1 MLLLASPVPMDNDS
15 GPFWFNGENPDGWD
29 SKVSRLDYHRLGL
42 QFLTVVAQVSSCASR
57 IFSLEHSFCLPLEH
71 AVCESQRTLEVDKLT
86 YPGVLW
92 DAKDHYFRTA
102 KLISENPKKRF
113 RETISAIFSKEV
125 VFKDTD

>member
-1 MLLLASPVPMDNDS
+1 MKFKDLKPGM
-15 GPFWFNGENPDGWD
+15 WFDRNNYYHLIYI
-29 SKVSRLDYHRLGL
+29 VS
-42 QFLTVVAQVSSCASR
+42 VSEKNVSMM
-57 IFSLEHSFCLPLEH
+57 F
-71 AVCESQRTLEVDKLT
+71 VCESQRTLEVDKLT